1 MTSRI
6 SFINQRLTI
15 HPSGVAR
22 LFGSSIDVPLAH
34 VAWVAVSDPGDTRG
48 WYHGV
53 RLVGLQIPGLMT
65 SGLFR
70 RDGHL
75 IWVDIG
81 RGSRAI
87 VIALRDERLA
97 RLVIGVDDPE
107 AMKRSLEQA
116 LDANPAS
123 VTVVA

>member
-1 MTSRI
+1 
-6 SFINQRLTI
+6 
-15 HPSGVAR
+15 
-22 LFGSSIDVPLAH
+22 
-34 VAWVAVSDPGDTRG
+34 
-48 WYHGV
+48 
-53 RLVGLQIPGLMT
+53 MT